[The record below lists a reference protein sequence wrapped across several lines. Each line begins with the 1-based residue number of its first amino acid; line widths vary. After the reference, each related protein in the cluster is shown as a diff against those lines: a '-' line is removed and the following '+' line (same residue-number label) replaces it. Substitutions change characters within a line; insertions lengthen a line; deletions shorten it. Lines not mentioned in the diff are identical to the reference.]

1 MEERP
6 TLSGHMMRK
15 LILIL
20 LLPLGLFA
28 GCGSGRSVE
37 GSVDANATSTPE
49 TQSTSSI
56 GDNSSSDGLTS
67 PPPTTTMP
75 VDDLARAPKTT
86 TDQEWEE
93 IEEGIRSGV
102 VKILIERGMSPE
114 MAETEADR
122 MMTEGV
128 EVDVVEEQFEIFE
141 DWMRNYPNH
150 PVLGSHWT
158 NDDAKCVIFTMLE
171 REGIRETGKLIAK
184 ASQGGMSELDAES
197 LVQPVADCVTL
208 KEMIQAEM
216 HQDQAASVE
225 DVECVMGD
233 VTEEQIV
240 SWFVADF
247 TDGAAAMRDAFL
259 RDVDWSCWPVG
270 KPAT

>member
-1 MEERP
+1 MGEKSVRVGAKRP
-6 TLSGHMMRK
+6 LY
-15 LILIL
+15 L
-20 LLPLGLFA
+20 LLLAGLAIGCTAGQSLGVPVDESRTPTKEAPTSEPLAL
-28 GCGSGRSVE
+28 
-37 GSVDANATSTPE
+37 
-49 TQSTSSI
+49 
-56 GDNSSSDGLTS
+56 
-67 PPPTTTMP
+67 PPTTTVPSANLSEATHGMP
-75 VDDLARAPKTT
+75 GE
-86 TDQEWEE
+86 EWEE

-158 NDDAKCVIFTMLE
+158 NDDAKCVIFTMLK

>member
-1 MEERP
+1 MGEKSVRVGAKRP
-6 TLSGHMMRK
+6 LY
-15 LILIL
+15 L
-20 LLPLGLFA
+20 LLLAGLAIGCTAGQSLGVPVDESRISTKEAPTGEPLA
-28 GCGSGRSVE
+28 
-37 GSVDANATSTPE
+37 
-49 TQSTSSI
+49 
-56 GDNSSSDGLTS
+56 LT
-67 PPPTTTMP
+67 PTTTVPSANLSEATHGMP
-75 VDDLARAPKTT
+75 GE
-86 TDQEWEE
+86 EWEE

-158 NDDAKCVIFTMLE
+158 KDDAKCVILTMLK

-184 ASQGGMSELDAES
+184 FKDGQGGLSELDAES
-197 LVQPVADCVTL
+197 IVQPVADCVTL

>member
-1 MEERP
+1 MGEKSVRVGAKRP
-6 TLSGHMMRK
+6 LC
-15 LILIL
+15 L
-20 LLPLGLFA
+20 LLLVGLSVGCTAGQSRGVAVDENRTPTKEAPTGEPLAL
-28 GCGSGRSVE
+28 
-37 GSVDANATSTPE
+37 
-49 TQSTSSI
+49 
-56 GDNSSSDGLTS
+56 
-67 PPPTTTMP
+67 PPTTTVPSANLSEVTHGMP
-75 VDDLARAPKTT
+75 GE
-86 TDQEWEE
+86 EWEE

-122 MMTEGV
+122 MMVEGV

-158 NDDAKCVIFTMLE
+158 NDDAKCVIFTMLK

-184 ASQGGMSELDAES
+184 FKDGQGGLSELDAES

-208 KEMIQAEM
+208 KEMTQAEM
-216 HQDQAASVE
+216 RQDQAASVE

-240 SWFVADF
+240 SWFVASF

>member
-1 MEERP
+1 
-6 TLSGHMMRK
+6 
-15 LILIL
+15 
-20 LLPLGLFA
+20 
-28 GCGSGRSVE
+28 
-37 GSVDANATSTPE
+37 
-49 TQSTSSI
+49 
-56 GDNSSSDGLTS
+56 
-67 PPPTTTMP
+67 MP
-75 VDDLARAPKTT
+75 GE
-86 TDQEWEE
+86 EWEE

-122 MMTEGV
+122 MMAEGV

-158 NDDAKCVIFTMLE
+158 NDDAKCVILTMLK